1 MPTTTIA
8 GDCNVYV
15 DGRRETRQRGHVLVV
30 VKPDK
35 IVILLVY
42 HLQKGTILSSEKTI
56 CIRQCICY
64 IIFDISNMTL
74 AYLSLPRRVVPKANT
89 SL

>member
-30 VKPDK
+30 VKPD
-35 IVILLVY
+35 
-42 HLQKGTILSSEKTI
+42 
-56 CIRQCICY
+56 
-64 IIFDISNMTL
+64 
-74 AYLSLPRRVVPKANT
+74 
-89 SL
+89 